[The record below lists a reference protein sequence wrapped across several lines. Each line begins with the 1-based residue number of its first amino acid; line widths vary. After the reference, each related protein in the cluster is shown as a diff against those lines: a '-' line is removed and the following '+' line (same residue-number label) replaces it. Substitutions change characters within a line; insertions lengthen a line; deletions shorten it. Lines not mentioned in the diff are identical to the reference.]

1 MSIGSTEGVGYGVT
15 GTASTGT
22 TKGTTSEDKNMFLEL
37 MVTQMKYQDPL
48 NPTDSSQMLA
58 QTAQFTSLEKLG
70 SIADQNAMILSTQLA
85 FGASSMIGQTV
96 RWYDEKG
103 VEQSG
108 KVQGTTYLASG
119 PVLSVDG
126 RKVPITD
133 VLSVGDAPTIEAPS
147 TGGSGSTYVPP
158 SGTPATTT

>member
-1 MSIGSTEGVGYGVT
+1 
-15 GTASTGT
+15 
-22 TKGTTSEDKNMFLEL
+22 

-70 SIADQNAMILSTQLA
+70 SIADQNAMILSTQ
-85 FGASSMIGQTV
+85 ASPSAPGSMIGQTV

-126 RKVPITD
+126 KKVPITD
-133 VLSVGDAPTIEAPS
+133 VLSVGDAPTIPAPA

-158 SGTPATTT
+158 SGTPSTTT